1 MLWCNRRC
9 VVSAEKS
16 TTKGGSA
23 RSSRERF
30 SRRTAYI
37 VLGVIAL
44 LILIAAYLAYLIFD
58 VKGSVETART
68 HAAAAKSAVL
78 DGDVDKAQSEAKAAD
93 DAAQDARDTS
103 GNPVWTA
110 TAAIPWLG
118 SPLSSVHDMAVSV
131 SDLTSRVLVPS
142 AALADTISPTTLRG
156 ANDNLNLAPLAAAE
170 PKLTTIADDAQR
182 IDAQVQDINGSWL
195 GPVSD
200 ARDQLADQVGETTRF
215 ISGTSVAAQLAP
227 PMLGNDGPRSYFL
240 AMQTPA
246 EARATGGLLGGF
258 AILRAANGRITAP
271 ELGRNSDIENPSRQ
285 QVDLGTEYNELYEW
299 THPYTDYRNNNISPN
314 FPDAAR
320 IWIANWKA
328 QTGQQL
334 NGAVAIDPIALSY
347 ILKVTGPVT
356 LANGEKITAENV
368 VPITLS
374 TSYARFADNNAA
386 RKLYLQAISS
396 AVIDQIGSMKGNT
409 GALLE
414 ALGHGVQER
423 RIMLYSTNSQE
434 QKILETT
441 ALGHQLPGTS
451 APYMNVTVGNVAGN
465 KIDYYLRREISY
477 TAGSCEGQSRE
488 STATI
493 SLTNTLDDL
502 SLPEYVI
509 GSLGA
514 PQAKLAK
521 GTSLA
526 NVQFTLTKGAVLQEL
541 TVNGKSV
548 LYSTGTLYGHPVV
561 FTQVPIP
568 AGETVEVKAALAEPT
583 SAHGEAV
590 VPVQPLVDNPT
601 PTVDVPVCGD

>member
-1 MLWCNRRC
+1 MSSTEAATKDRR
-9 VVSAEKS
+9 KP
-16 TTKGGSA
+16 K
-23 RSSRERF
+23 
-30 SRRTAYI
+30 SRRNLYI

-44 LILIAAYLAYLIFD
+44 FILIAAYLEYLIFD

-110 TAAIPWLG
+110 TAAIP
-118 SPLSSVHDMAVSV
+118 
-131 SDLTSRVLVPS
+131 
-142 AALADTISPTTLRG
+142 
-156 ANDNLNLAPLAAAE
+156 
-170 PKLTTIADDAQR
+170 
-182 IDAQVQDINGSWL
+182 
-195 GPVSD
+195 
-200 ARDQLADQVGETTRF
+200 
-215 ISGTSVAAQLAP
+215 
-227 PMLGNDGPRSYFL
+227 
-240 AMQTPA
+240 
-246 EARATGGLLGGF
+246 
-258 AILRAANGRITAP
+258 
-271 ELGRNSDIENPSRQ
+271 
-285 QVDLGTEYNELYEW
+285 
-299 THPYTDYRNNNISPN
+299 
-314 FPDAAR
+314 
-320 IWIANWKA
+320 
-328 QTGQQL
+328 
-334 NGAVAIDPIALSY
+334 
-347 ILKVTGPVT
+347 
-356 LANGEKITAENV
+356 
-368 VPITLS
+368 
-374 TSYARFADNNAA
+374 
-386 RKLYLQAISS
+386 AISS

-414 ALGHGVQER
+414 ALGNGVQER
-423 RIMLYSTNSQE
+423 RIMVYSNNSQE